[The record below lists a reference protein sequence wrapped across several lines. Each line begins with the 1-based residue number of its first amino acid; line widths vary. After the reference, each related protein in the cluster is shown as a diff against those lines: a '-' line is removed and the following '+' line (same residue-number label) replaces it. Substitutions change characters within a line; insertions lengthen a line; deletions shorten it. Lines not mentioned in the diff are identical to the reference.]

1 MVGAGKGAQR
11 RGLSQQVAPGRPFVR
26 ALQAHTTGL
35 ARPPQAAPPRP
46 ARPPPP
52 PPPARPRAAAPYL

>member
-35 ARPPQAAPPRP
+35 ARPPPWGPPP
-46 ARPPPP
+46 AGPPPP